1 MIHVVSLLFA
11 SKSCKQVTGNAKG
24 NGGIAHPLH
33 HYSVCGSVREINN
46 WSSYR
51 RWSRTT
57 DRLRWLPAAA
67 AHHRTNTVVPSFLLL
82 CIMMRRPSDRPT
94 DRLPAIKKRWEMQLK
109 PSSSTAHLITLPTYS
124 SRKEKWHQTVINSL
138 ANSIWWVRRTS
149 TNTSK
154 PLVG

>member
-24 NGGIAHPLH
+24 NGGIAHPLP

-82 CIMMRRPSDRPT
+82 CIMMRRPSDRPS
-94 DRLPAIKKRWEMQLK
+94 AIKKRWEMHSWSPVLLL
-109 PSSSTAHLITLPTYS
+109 PISSPYPPTRLERKNGIRRS
-124 SRKEKWHQTVINSL
+124 SIRWQIRFGESGEP
-138 ANSIWWVRRTS
+138 RRIPQS
-149 TNTSK
+149 HW
-154 PLVG
+154 